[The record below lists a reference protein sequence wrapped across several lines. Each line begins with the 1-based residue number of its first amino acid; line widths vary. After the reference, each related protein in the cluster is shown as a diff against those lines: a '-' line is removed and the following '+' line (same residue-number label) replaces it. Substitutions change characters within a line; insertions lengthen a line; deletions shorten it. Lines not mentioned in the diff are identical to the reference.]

1 MRYVVLATDYDGT
14 LAADGR
20 VAESTKAALQRFL
33 DSGRRLILVTGRQLD
48 DLLEVFPDVGLFECV
63 VAENGALIYN
73 PSTKEEKALGD
84 PPPQEFLDAL
94 SGQKVPFAVGRVI
107 VATWEPHETTVLEA
121 IKDLGLELQVIFN
134 KGAVMVLPEGLN
146 KATGLAAALEKMGLS
161 PHNIVGVGDAE
172 NDHAFL
178 KLCEFSVA
186 VANALPMVKKTAD
199 LVTEK
204 ARGEGVEELIDRI
217 ISTDLKDLECG
228 LKDRGILLGKRSDG
242 TKVSILPDCAN
253 VLIAGPSGSGKST
266 ITIGL
271 IERFA
276 EREYQFCLIDP
287 EGDYLSLP
295 GAVVLGDEKLPP
307 SHEEVLQVLARPRE
321 SVVVNLTGIRLK
333 ERPEFFQS
341 LLTKLLELRAETGR
355 PHWLVIDEAHH
366 LMPEESETT
375 ELVVPQEL
383 GGLILVTVHPVHLSP
398 AVVRLVDAVLAVGK
412 SPEETLHDFAQA
424 AGVEEPDL
432 SPLELEEDQ
441 VLAWFL
447 REGPPFTVATEPPTT
462 EHHRH
467 HRKYAEGKLGE
478 DKAFYFRGPE
488 QKLNLK
494 AENLSRFIQL
504 AKGVDDETW
513 QHHLNR
519 HDYSTWLRESIKDPD
534 LTAEAE
540 EIESDD
546 SLDPE
551 KSRQLMAEAIARR
564 YTVDE

>member
-1 MRYVVLATDYDGT
+1 MRYVALATDYDGT
-14 LAADGR
+14 LAADGK

-48 DLLEVFPDVGLFECV
+48 DLQEVFPEVELFEWV
-63 VAENGALIYN
+63 VAENGALIYD

-94 SGQKVPFAVGRVI
+94 SSQSVPFAVGRVI
-107 VATWEPHETTVLEA
+107 VATREPHEVEVLEA
-121 IKDLGLELQVIFN
+121 IKELGLELQVIFN

-146 KATGLAAALEKMGLS
+146 KATGLAAALDKMRLS
-161 PHNIVGVGDAE
+161 PHNVVGVGDAE

-186 VANALPMVKKTAD
+186 VSNALPMVSKTAD

-217 ISTDLKDLECG
+217 ISTDLKDLECD
-228 LKDRGILLGKRSDG
+228 LEDRGILLGERGDG
-242 TKVSILPDCAN
+242 SKLTILPDCAN
-253 VLIAGPSGSGKST
+253 LLIAGPSGSGKST

-276 EREYQFCLIDP
+276 EQGYQFCLIDP
-287 EGDYLSLP
+287 EGDYLRLP

-307 SHEEVLQVLARPRE
+307 SHAEIMQVLARPSD

-333 ERPEFFQS
+333 GRPEFFQG
-341 LLTKLLELRAETGR
+341 LLPRLLELRAETGR

-375 ELVVPQEL
+375 EQVVPQEL
-383 GGLILVTVHPVHLSP
+383 GGLILVTVHPIHLSP

-412 SPEETLHDFAQA
+412 SPEQTLQDFAQS

-432 SPLELEEDQ
+432 SPLELEEDR
-441 VLAWFL
+441 VVAWFV
-447 REGPPFTVATEPPTT
+447 REGAPFTVAAEPPKT

-478 DKAFYFRGPE
+478 DKTFYFRGPE
-488 QKLNLK
+488 GKLNLK

-504 AKGVDDETW
+504 AKGVDDDTW
-513 QHHLNR
+513 LHHMRR
-519 HDYSTWLRESIKDPD
+519 HDYSTWFRESIKDPD
-534 LTAEAE
+534 LADEAE
-540 EIESDD
+540 TIESDD
-546 SLDPE
+546 SLDPH
-551 KSRQLMAEAIARR
+551 KSRQLMAEAIERR
-564 YTVDE
+564 YAVQE